1 MPDIANSASTRIEK
15 QQDHIGLCCGLNGWL
30 ALARSLSRQSFN
42 GAILGADGGCP
53 GHVKQATYRIVLDSH
68 TPLWSVWLQQVLYVL
83 YCTQY
88 LAPQTTSPESRVESV
103 ARYARSAADFCQS
116 ITPIGG
122 DMGYGHPGGLHGPST
137 SSLM

>member
-30 ALARSLSRQSFN
+30 ARSTRQSIN

-68 TPLWSVWLQQVLYVL
+68 TPL
-83 YCTQY
+83 C
-88 LAPQTTSPESRVESV
+88 PERRVESV